1 MTVKQIPDYD
11 LEEMIVVTA
20 PGQLRALAD
29 PLRGTLLDLLL
40 ERAATV
46 TEMSLA
52 VDRPKSTVAYHVNLL
67 VDAGLLRVV
76 RTRRVRAIEERYYGR
91 VARTI
96 YIGAL
101 HRDEDKQIVS
111 SINGLAQAAAEAAPA
126 HAIDDLRCSL
136 VHARI
141 PREEVRNFWAAV
153 LELSRQFAQIPRAG
167 DQVYGFAAGLYPTDA
182 PTLPDRADGPAD
194 LRPPDLGGGAQ
205 LRLLGLPDG
214 AEPGGQA
221 VPAGRGRRR
230 SRGLLA
236 QAGQDPLQQ
245 LGVTRCGEGVVV
257 DAHQVGAGQ
266 VLEQHAGHAEG
277 HRAVRGELRDRLG
290 ADGGAFVEPSRLGQQ
305 PRRGALVVP
314 IDGDQR
320 VQVRVSP
327 GLGPPAGKHVG
338 PHPGVSDH
346 CLLLPSPGCSFV
358 AGRRGAAA
366 SAGARP
372 SRPAAPSG
380 ARPRPGPRRR

>member
-46 TEMSLA
+46 TEMALA

-101 HRDEDKQIVS
+101 HRDEDKQMVS

-205 LRLLGLPDG
+205 LGRLGLQDG
-214 AEPGGQA
+214 AEPVGQA
-221 VPAGRGRRR
+221 VCLDRRLDGLH
-230 SRGLLA
+230 RGLL
-236 QAGQDPLQQ
+236 
-245 LGVTRCGEGVVV
+245 VEG
-257 DAHQVGAGQ
+257 DREEQVGQTVSPHVVAAARRLREPGQ
-266 VLEQHAGHAEG
+266 APVRNLGLDGERVLGRQPVQRQAAVGGPSGTPLSTAAPPRT
-277 HRAVRGELRDRLG
+277 RAVRSAKDAAPGRAAEPDHRAGQHRGHGE
-290 ADGGAFVEPSRLGQQ
+290 V
-305 PRRGALVVP
+305 
-314 IDGDQR
+314 DGD
-320 VQVRVSP
+320 V
-327 GLGPPAGKHVG
+327 VG
-338 PHPGVSDH
+338 ID
-346 CLLLPSPGCSFV
+346 
-358 AGRRGAAA
+358 RE
-366 SAGARP
+366 
-372 SRPAAPSG
+372 
-380 ARPRPGPRRR
+380 